1 MADMFGTS
9 GKNGRNTAIWTAQY
23 ADDAYNRM
31 LNGFDTGLKNQVG
44 ALENARGVIGGSL
57 GNQISSVNT
66 GADQAIGRL
75 GQAADLYRPAYA
87 RGEQASGMYSNS
99 LGLNGAAGNQ
109 AATDAFQAGPGYA
122 FQRDQAADLAARKA
136 SSLGIAGSGNTLT
149 ALTTLGSNL
158 ANQEY
163 GNWQNRLQG
172 LGQTGMQ
179 AAGGIASALTGQAGV
194 DTQRGQNL
202 ASIYGQN
209 ASNIAN
215 TYTNEAS
222 LYGQD
227 AQNRANAVQWQ
238 AGQIIPA
245 GQAGFKA
252 GDEAAANRGKLAME
266 GVKLGASLLGGFAGM
281 PGMGS
286 LGGLGGMFGGSGA
299 VSNGLGA
306 MTGFSP
312 FASNM

>member
-1 MADMFGTS
+1 MASPLS
-9 GKNGRNTAIWTAQY
+9 GKAGRNAAVWTAGY

-31 LNGFDTGLKNQVG
+31 NTAFDTGLGKQVG
-44 ALENARGVIGGSL
+44 ALGQARDAFSSAQ
-57 GNQISSVNT
+57 GNQTGAINA

-75 GQAADLYRPAYA
+75 GQAADLYRPAYD
-87 RGEQASGMYSNS
+87 RGEAASGMYSNS
-99 LGLNGAAGNQ
+99 LGLGGADGNQ
-109 AATDAFQAGPGYA
+109 AAVNAFQAGPGYA

-136 SSLGIAGSGNTLT
+136 SSLGIAGSGNTLA

-179 AAGGIASALTGQAGV
+179 AAGGIASALTGQAGI

-202 ASIYGQN
+202 AGIYGQN
-209 ASNIAN
+209 ASNIAG
-215 TYTNEAS
+215 TYANEANV
-222 LYGQD
+222 YGQD
-227 AQNRANAVQWQ
+227 ASNRANNIQWQ

-266 GVKLGASLLGGFAGM
+266 GVKLGASLLGGFGGM
-281 PGMGS
+281 PGLGS
-286 LGGLGGMFGGSGA
+286 MGGLFGGSGA

>member
-1 MADMFGTS
+1 MASPLS
-9 GKNGRNTAIWTAQY
+9 GKAGRNAAVWTAGY

-31 LNGFDTGLKNQVG
+31 NTAFDTGLGKQVG
-44 ALENARGVIGGSL
+44 ALGQARDTISGSL
-57 GNQISSVNT
+57 GNQLGAVNA

-75 GQAADLYRPAYA
+75 GEAANLYRPAYD
-87 RGEQASGMYSNS
+87 RGEAASGMYSNS
-99 LGLNGAAGNQ
+99 LGLGGVDGNRAAV
-109 AATDAFQAGPGYA
+109 DAFQAGPGYA

-136 SSLGIAGSGNTLT
+136 SSLGIAGSGNTLS

-179 AAGGIASALTGQAGV
+179 AAGGIASALSGQAGV

-202 ASIYGQN
+202 AGIYGQN
-209 ASNIAN
+209 AGNIAN

-245 GQAGFKA
+245 GQAGMMA
-252 GDEAAANRGKLAME
+252 GQQAAANRMN
-266 GVKLGASLLGGFAGM
+266 LGMQGLQLGSSLLGSFAGGGAGALGGFAKSLFG
-281 PGMGS
+281 GTGS
-286 LGGLGGMFGGSGA
+286 GTGGLY
-299 VSNGLGA
+299 
-306 MTGFSP
+306 
-312 FASNM
+312 